1 MTGERPAGVVL
12 TVAGEL
18 PAVRESVRRFFTE
31 RGWRVRE
38 PAPDRLEVERGS
50 RRRSTF
56 LGAFAGRH
64 FHLSSP
70 LELRRVPDGVEVA
83 YRWGTG
89 AGGVLGGVAGRA
101 RAARAHLETSL
112 ALEQHLGA
120 GGRHVERRRV

>member
-1 MTGERPAGVVL
+1 MTEERPSGVVL
-12 TVAGEL
+12 TVPGEL
-18 PAVRESVRRFFTE
+18 PAVRESVGRFFAE
-31 RGWRVRE
+31 RGWRVVE

-70 LELRRVPDGVEVA
+70 LELRPVPDGVEVV

-89 AGGVLGGVAGRA
+89 AGGALGGVAGRA
-101 RAARAHLETSL
+101 RAARVHRETSL
-112 ALEQHLGA
+112 ALERHLGA
-120 GGRHVERRRV
+120 SGRRVQRRRL